1 MSGPHRLTRP
11 REDGMRQRVSPV
23 RAINTASPGAD
34 SCRMT
39 VSPTLVAMLVASLT
53 GWGIVRHC
61 KAVLNNGIGFA
72 DGGGWA
78 VILLVETMVFLA
90 AVNVATF

>member
-1 MSGPHRLTRP
+1 MARSL
-11 REDGMRQRVSPV
+11 V
-23 RAINTASPGAD
+23 RAIKTASWRAD
-34 SCRMT
+34 TCQMT
-39 VSPTLVAMLVASLT
+39 VSPTLIAMLVASFT

-90 AVNVATF
+90 AVNVATL